1 MKEGARLSDSGT
13 RNVFSVHESVLFS
26 YITVMLGAHS
36 YPRGSAPSLKL
47 LTADNAPCY
56 QDSSDN
62 RILLSALVICTL
74 SEADNAKFAKFNVI

>member
-36 YPRGSAPSLKL
+36 YPRGSAPWTPATARGAFLFHLRCAFSTAWCL
-47 LTADNAPCY
+47 LFHLRWAFSTREV
-56 QDSSDN
+56 SFEVS
-62 RILLSALVICTL
+62 R
-74 SEADNAKFAKFNVI
+74 